1 MVNGKRTRGHRMSGG
16 IIVNVRALTEE
27 FDDVQQEDENEED

>member
-1 MVNGKRTRGHRMSGG
+1 MSGG

-27 FDDVQQEDENEED
+27 FDDVQQEDENENEED